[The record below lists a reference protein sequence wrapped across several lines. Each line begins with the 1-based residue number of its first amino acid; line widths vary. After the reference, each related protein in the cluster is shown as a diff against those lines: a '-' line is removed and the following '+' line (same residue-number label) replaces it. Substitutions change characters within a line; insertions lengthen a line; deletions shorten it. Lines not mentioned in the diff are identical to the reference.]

1 MRRIAPVL
9 SAVLAAALTI
19 LANPAAAE
27 TLTIGTI
34 TVRTVGVFDDDEAAG
49 NQLYDLA
56 NALHVETRES
66 VVRGFLLFREGQIY
80 DPERVAESERNLRA
94 QSFLRSASI
103 TTSAPHEGMVDIVVT
118 TRDSWTTEPSMSFGS
133 KGGGTSFGL
142 DLEESNLL
150 GTGKS
155 IGLLYDSTPDRSRS
169 GIEIHDPA
177 FFRPYW
183 QADALI
189 SENSDGAELHLSVE
203 RPFMS
208 LETPWSAAISLS
220 ETTSLDRIYRDAIA
234 EDLFEVDRRR
244 LLIEGG
250 RALHRSST
258 AATRLTTGFELEDA
272 EFRVGESSGEGN
284 LPEDRHFRWLFVRLE
299 RRESDYVKLNWVNRD
314 LRYEDFN
321 LGLELSAQAGFSPGF
336 LGADGDSG
344 LVRLGLNRGAA
355 LGEKT
360 WLLSRFAWETRL
372 GEVDANQHLSGELF
386 GIHHFGTRRPQTLVA
401 RAHYEEGRELDGDR
415 QLFADA
421 DSGLRGYR
429 LHAFEGDRLL
439 VLNAEHRVFLGHEIL
454 NLVSPGVAFFVDAGG
469 AAPAGKPLELHLDAG
484 VGLRLGLTRTPRN
497 SLRIDFAWGFDAD
510 PLGRKGLLTSISM
523 SRAF

>member
-1 MRRIAPVL
+1 MRQSAL
-9 SAVLAAALTI
+9 LLAVLVAALTL
-19 LANPAAAE
+19 LAGTAVAE

-34 TVRTVGVFDDDEAAG
+34 TVKTVGVFDDDEAAG
-49 NQLYDLA
+49 NRIYDLA
-56 NALHVETRES
+56 NALHIETRES

-103 TTSAPHEGMVDIVVT
+103 ETSAPHEGTVDIVVT

-133 KGGGTSFGL
+133 KGGGTSFGF

-169 GIEIHDPA
+169 GIEFHDPA

-183 QADALI
+183 KADALV

-220 ETTSLDRIYRDAIA
+220 ETTSLDRLYRDALA
-234 EDLFEVDRRR
+234 EDPFEVDRRQF
-244 LLIEGG
+244 LIEGG
-250 RALHRSST
+250 RALHRSAT
-258 AATRLTTGFELEDA
+258 AATRLTTGFELEDS
-272 EFRVGESSGEGN
+272 EFRVSESSSGGS
-284 LPEDRHFRWLFVRLE
+284 LPEDRHFRWMFVRLE
-299 RRESDYVKLNWVNRD
+299 RRESNYVKLNWVNRD

-336 LGADGDSG
+336 LGADGDTG

-355 LGEKT
+355 LGENT
-360 WLLSRFAWETRL
+360 WLLSRFGWETRL
-372 GEVDANQHLSGELF
+372 GEIGANQHLSAELF
-386 GIHHFGTRRPQTLVA
+386 GIHRFRTRTPQTFLA

-439 VLNAEHRVFLGHEIL
+439 VLNAEHRVFLGRELFHL
-454 NLVSPGVAFFVDAGG
+454 LSPGVAVFVDAGG

-484 VGLRLGLTRTPRN
+484 VGLRVGLSRTPRN

-510 PLGRKGLLTSISM
+510 PLGRKGLITSVSM

>member
-1 MRRIAPVL
+1 MRGVGPLLSSVLVAALSLLPSPV
-9 SAVLAAALTI
+9 AAEALTI
-19 LANPAAAE
+19 E
-27 TLTIGTI
+27 TI
-34 TVRTVGVFDDDEAAG
+34 TIRTVGVFDDEEAAG
-49 NQLYDLA
+49 NRIYDLA
-56 NALHVETRES
+56 NALHIETRES

-80 DPERVAESERNLRA
+80 DPERIAESERNLRA

-103 TTSAPHEGMVDIVVT
+103 TTSAPHDGMVDIVVT
-118 TRDSWTTEPSMSFGS
+118 TRDSWTTEPSLSFGS

-155 IGLLYDSTPDRSRS
+155 IGLLYDSTPDRTRN
-169 GIEIHDPA
+169 GVEFHDPA

-183 QADALI
+183 QADALV
-189 SENSDGAELHLSVE
+189 SENSDGAELHLAVE

-220 ETTSLDRIYRDAIA
+220 ETTSLDRIYRGAVA
-234 EDLFEVDRRR
+234 EEPFAVDRRR

-250 RALHRSST
+250 WALHRSPT

-272 EFRVGESSGEGN
+272 EFRPSESSGVS
-284 LPEDRHFRWLFVRLE
+284 LPEDRHFRWLFVRAE

-336 LGADGDSG
+336 LGADGDSS
-344 LVRLGLNRGAA
+344 LVRLGLKRGAA
-355 LGEKT
+355 LGEST
-360 WLLSRFAWETRL
+360 WLLSRFGWESRL
-372 GEVDANQHLSGELF
+372 GEIAANQHLSAELF
-386 GIHHFGTRRPQTLVA
+386 GIHRFGTRRPQTFVA
-401 RAHYEEGRELDGDR
+401 RAHYEEGRELDADR

-429 LHAFEGDRLL
+429 LHAFEGDRML
-439 VLNAEHRVFLGHEIL
+439 VLNAEHRVFLGRELFH
-454 NLVSPGVAFFVDAGG
+454 LVSPGLAIFVDAGG
-469 AAPAGKPLELHLDAG
+469 AAPAGKPLDLHLDAG
-484 VGLRLGLTRTPRN
+484 VGLRLGLSRTPRN